1 MTELSRDLAEIRR
14 HTMSALS
21 IHPVSSSKQWNDF
34 FALRRQINQCDPAA
48 VFPLKRM
55 ERQQLNRLQ
64 NPFYQHAEMESF
76 VCYRGDLPVGRIAA
90 IVDHLH
96 NEHQQDE
103 VGFFGFFETI
113 DDQPVVKLLIETA
126 SQWLASHGCRAIR
139 GPVNPSMKS
148 DFGVLIEGH
157 EFPPTIMMGHT
168 LARYDRHLMEA
179 GFSVAKSFYAF
190 HFVFS
195 HQEIGWRE
203 KFQELQQAQ
212 VKIANRY
219 PNLQLRAIDSS
230 NYETTLREI
239 NELGNQVRSEG
250 WGFVP
255 LTPAELDF
263 MIKNLRQII
272 RFDMIHAAYWNDQ
285 LVGYIVNIPDVNWAL
300 KRTIG
305 SWDWLRLIQLPF
317 LIRRSPRTRVIALGV
332 DAEFR
337 SKGVAMMLIKQLTD
351 NYSAYDE
358 WEFSWVQEDNLKS
371 IRAIERAIPL
381 HRYKTYR
388 LYERKIPIYQVERPG
403 FSD

>member
-1 MTELSRDLAEIRR
+1 
-14 HTMSALS
+14 MSALS
-21 IHPVSSSKQWNDF
+21 IQPVTSSKHWNDF
-34 FALRRQINQCDPAA
+34 FSLRSRIYKHDPAA

-55 ERQQLNRLQ
+55 ERQQLDRLH

-76 VCYRGDLPVGRIAA
+76 VCYRGDQPVGRIAA

-96 NEHQQDE
+96 NEHQRDD
-103 VGFFGFFETI
+103 VGFFGFFEALDDPAVVQRLI
-113 DDQPVVKLLIETA
+113 DTA
-126 SQWLASHGCRAIR
+126 SQWLSGRGCRSIR

-168 LARYDRHLMEA
+168 PERYDRHLLAA
-179 GFSVAKSFYAF
+179 GFTVAKSFYAF

-195 HQEIGWRE
+195 QLGDGWRE
-203 KFQELQQAQ
+203 KFRELHQAQ
-212 VKIANRY
+212 VKIEKRH
-219 PNLQLRAIDSS
+219 PSLRLHAVDAR
-230 NYETTLREI
+230 NYESTLRQI
-239 NELGNQVRSEG
+239 NELGNRVRSEG

-272 RFDMIHAAYWNDQ
+272 RFDMIHTAYWDDQ

-300 KRTIG
+300 KRTVG
-305 SWDWLRLIQLPF
+305 SWDWLRMLQLPF
-317 LIRRSPRTRVIALGV
+317 LLRRTPRTRVIALGV

-351 NYSAYDE
+351 KYTAYDE

-388 LYERKIPIYQVERPG
+388 LYERKIPISQVERPALG
-403 FSD
+403 D